1 MIARGRSHA
10 LKREVEHAKNPGETL
25 KRLMVYLKPY
35 SLTMGIIFIAIL
47 CSTLLSVAAPAIIGK
62 AVDVLYNFVK
72 GGVKEKTVQ
81 ESITTFVQFIV
92 LLGAVYL
99 GGWVFNVLSHFLLT
113 VISQKVLYNLRKD
126 IFLKIQS
133 LSVDFFDKT
142 KTGDIMS
149 KLSNDT
155 ATLNRVLNM
164 GLNRFLGSVLTLAGI
179 IVAMFLLNIRLAF
192 ISLLMLPVMV
202 LATAVFSRRA
212 RKAFQKTRRTI
223 GSVNVE
229 LEENITGIKTA
240 QAFNR
245 TGRNSETFKR
255 VNAENRDAN
264 VNAET
269 VLAAFSP
276 TMDILSTI
284 GLALILGYGGW
295 LALKGF
301 VTIGLVVAF
310 LQYIRRFFQPVRA
323 VSILWG
329 NMQSAV
335 AGAERIFQLLDEKP
349 AIVEKLNPI
358 IPASIKGQI
367 EFRDVYFSY
376 TGKIDVLKGINLSIT
391 ANTTAAI
398 VGPTGAGKTT
408 LISLLARF
416 YDVTK
421 GKILVDGFDIRDLKL
436 AEYRRNLGIV
446 LQDPFLFRGTIAE
459 NIRYGKLNAS
469 LEEIVEASKKANAH
483 NFIENLPG
491 KYNTELTEGAQNIS
505 RGQRQLI
512 AIARTILADPKILI
526 LDEATSSVD
535 TRTELFIQEALEN
548 LFKDRTSFIIAH
560 RLSTVKNAD
569 TIIVIENGVVVEQGS
584 HFTLIEKR
592 GTYYKLY
599 KEQSIG
605 PIV

>member
-1 MIARGRSHA
+1 MIAGGRSHA
-10 LKREVEHAKNPGETL
+10 LKREVEHAQNPGETL

-35 SLTMGIIFIAIL
+35 SVTLGIIFIAIL

-62 AVDVLYNFVK
+62 AVKVLYNFVK

-81 ESITTFVQFIV
+81 ESITTFVRFIV

-99 GGWVFNVLSHFLLT
+99 GGWVFNVLSYFLLT

-133 LSVDFFDKT
+133 LSVDFFDKA

-223 GSVNVE
+223 SSINVE

-276 TMDILSTI
+276 TLDILSTI

-335 AGAERIFQLLDEKP
+335 AGVERIFQLLDEKP

-512 AIARTILADPKILI
+512 AIARTILAD
-526 LDEATSSVD
+526 
-535 TRTELFIQEALEN
+535 
-548 LFKDRTSFIIAH
+548 
-560 RLSTVKNAD
+560 
-569 TIIVIENGVVVEQGS
+569 
-584 HFTLIEKR
+584 
-592 GTYYKLY
+592 
-599 KEQSIG
+599 
-605 PIV
+605 